1 MTQEMQEIIQRLK
14 DAIEKSNLSYSQL
27 ERLTGIAKSSIQ
39 RYATGQTKKI
49 PIDNLK
55 SIAAACGVSAEYLLG
70 WDEQKETGSAPGTF
84 PYKPTHRIPVLGRV
98 AAGLPLYAEE
108 NIEGYILTELN
119 GGAEYFGLRIIGDS
133 MNAAR
138 IQDGDIVV
146 VRKQDVVENG
156 EIAIVLVGD
165 SDATVKKFIRTGN
178 IVHLIPVSTNPAH
191 EVQEYD
197 LRDTSVK
204 ILGKVVRV
212 QFDM

>member
-1 MTQEMQEIIQRLK
+1 MKTIAERISEGLK
-14 DAIEKSNLSYSQL
+14 MRHMKQTELAERSGIGKGAISCYISGAYEPKQKNIY
-27 ERLTGIAKSSIQ
+27 RIAK
-39 RYATGQTKKI
+39 AL
-49 PIDNLK
+49 N
-55 SIAAACGVSAEYLLG
+55 VSEAWLMGHDVSPER
-70 WDEQKETGSAPGTF
+70 KEDAGPNSF
-84 PYKPTHRIPVLGRV
+84 PYEPKHKIPVLGRV

-119 GGAEYFGLRIIGDS
+119 GGAEYFGLRIVGDS

-156 EIAIVLVGD
+156 EIAIVLVGN
-165 SDATVKKFIRTGN
+165 SDATVKKFMRTGN
-178 IVHLIPVSTNPAH
+178 IVHLIPLSTNPAH